1 MLVPKF
7 PVWSNNAGYVN
18 FIILMQNHKETVVIA
33 PKNDAL
39 PGKPRQVAILDVGAR
54 AIRLD
59 IAEIIPDGQM
69 RLLDSLQQ
77 AVNLGKDT
85 YSEGTIDRSSIEECV
100 TILKGFRQVMNE
112 YGIVNPDQIRA
123 VATSSVR
130 EAANRD
136 TFLDRIYIATGISVV
151 ILEDAE
157 VEHLI
162 HLAIHDLF
170 ETEPA
175 LKQGNVLI
183 AEVGGGTTHLIL
195 IQDGYVTYSCAYKLG
210 ALRIMETLEARQTSS
225 DRLPAILDQHIQRTI
240 NQMLETV
247 PIRSIPC
254 LIALTGDMETAMRR
268 LIPGWKSDDT
278 ARLNMAR
285 FTLASKLVSTSPEKL
300 MQKHHLPPQEA
311 ETAGQALFI
320 YDRIA
325 RAFSVSQLV
334 ITPKSMRRGLL
345 ALMAG
350 SAQAAA
356 RFVEQLTHSAITLGR
371 KYRFDEKHALQVAD
385 LSLQVFRALQQD
397 HGLDARHEGL
407 LCAAAILHDI
417 GAYVSNNSHHK
428 HSMYLILNSE
438 IFGLTREDNTLVAL
452 VARYHRRALPGRS
465 HLEYQALPRDR
476 RLVVSKLAA
485 ILRIADALD
494 RSHLRQLRALSFTR
508 EDDQFVITAHDV
520 EDVALERLALN
531 EKGDLFES
539 IFGLQPV
546 LRTTQTLKV
555 MGFDG

>member
-1 MLVPKF
+1 M
-7 PVWSNNAGYVN
+7 ARHTH
-18 FIILMQNHKETVVIA
+18 HKESDKESELSTA
-33 PKNDAL
+33 R
-39 PGKPRQVAILDVGAR
+39 PRQVAIIDIGAR

-59 IAEIIPDGQM
+59 IAEIKPDGGL

-77 AVNLGKDT
+77 AVSLGKDT

-100 TILKGFRQVMNE
+100 AILKGFRKVMDE
-112 YGIVNPDQIRA
+112 YGVSSPDQIRA

-130 EAANRD
+130 EASNRD
-136 TFLDRIYIATGISVV
+136 TFLDRIYIATGINVA

-175 LKQGNVLI
+175 LKQGYVLL

-195 IQDGYVTYSCAYKLG
+195 LKDGYVTFSSAYKLG
-210 ALRIMETLEARQTSS
+210 ALRIMESLEASETSPE
-225 DRLPAILDQHIQRTI
+225 RLPALLDQHIQRTV

-247 PIRSIPC
+247 PIHEVPS
-254 LIALTGDMETAMRR
+254 LIALTGDMETSMRR

-278 ARLNMAR
+278 ARVNMGR
-285 FTLASKLVSTSPEKL
+285 FTLAAKLVATTPEKL

-325 RAFSVSQLV
+325 RAFGVSQLV
-334 ITPKSMRRGLL
+334 ITSKSMRRGLL
-345 ALMAG
+345 SLMAG
-350 SAQAAA
+350 SAQVAA
-356 RFVEQLTHSAITLGR
+356 RFAGQLTHSAITLGR
-371 KYRFDEKHALQVAD
+371 KYHFDEKHAMQVAD
-385 LSLQVFRALQQD
+385 LSLQLFRELRKD
-397 HGLDARHEGL
+397 HGLDAHHEGL

-417 GAYVSNNSHHK
+417 GAFISNNSHHK

-438 IFGLTREDNTLVAL
+438 IFGLTSQDNTLTAL

-465 HLEYQALPRDR
+465 HPEYQALSRDS
-476 RLVVSKLAA
+476 RLVVGKLAA

-494 RSHLRQLRALSFTR
+494 RSHLRQLNKVSFSR
-508 EDDQFVITAHDV
+508 EGDQFIITAHNV
-520 EDVALERLALN
+520 EDVTLERLALR

-546 LRTTQTLKV
+546 LRTTQVAKG

>member
-1 MLVPKF
+1 MKTEVTPYSS
-7 PVWSNNAGYVN
+7 P
-18 FIILMQNHKETVVIA
+18 
-33 PKNDAL
+33 AL
-39 PGKPRQVAILDVGAR
+39 SAKLRQVAILDIGAR

-59 IAEIIPDGQM
+59 IAEIMPGGQV

-77 AVNLGKDT
+77 AVSLGKDT
-85 YSEGTIDRSSIEECV
+85 FSEGTIDRASIEECV
-100 TILKGFRQVMNE
+100 GILKGFRHVMDE
-112 YGIVNPDQIRA
+112 YGITHPDQIRA

-130 EAANRD
+130 EASNRD
-136 TFLDRIYIATGISVV
+136 TFLDRIYIATGISVT

-175 LKQGNVLI
+175 LRKGTVLI

-195 IQDGYVTYSCAYKLG
+195 IQDGYVTFSSAYKLG
-210 ALRIMETLEARQTSS
+210 ALRIMETLEASATSPE
-225 DRLPAILDQHIQRTI
+225 RLPAILDQHIQRTV

-247 PIRSIPC
+247 PVRSIPC
-254 LIALTGDMETAMRR
+254 LIALTGDMETSMRR
-268 LIPGWKSDDT
+268 LIPGWTQDDT
-278 ARLNMAR
+278 ARVSMSR
-285 FTLASKLVSTSPEKL
+285 FTLPAKLVATPPEKL

-325 RAFSVSQLV
+325 RAFGVRQLV

-345 ALMAG
+345 SLMAG

-385 LSLQVFRALQQD
+385 LSIQLYRALQKE
-397 HGLDARHEGL
+397 HGLDSHYEGL

-438 IFGLTREDNTLVAL
+438 IFGLTQEDNTLVAL
-452 VARYHRRALPGRS
+452 VARYHRRALPSRS
-465 HLEYQALPRDR
+465 HLEYQVLSRDS

-494 RSHLRQLRALSFTR
+494 RSHLRQLHALSFVR
-508 EDDQFVITAHDV
+508 EDDQLVITASDV
-520 EDVALERLALN
+520 EDVALERLALA
-531 EKGDLFES
+531 EKGDLMES

-546 LRTTQTLKV
+546 LRTTQALKG

>member
-1 MLVPKF
+1 
-7 PVWSNNAGYVN
+7 
-18 FIILMQNHKETVVIA
+18 MQTINKA
-33 PKNDAL
+33 DAAFQPPAL
-39 PGKPRQVAILDVGAR
+39 TAAKLRQVAVIDIGAR

-59 IAEIIPDGQM
+59 IAEISPDGKM

-77 AVNLGKDT
+77 AVSLGKDT
-85 YSEGTIDRSSIEECV
+85 FSEGTIDRASIEECV
-100 TILKGFRQVMNE
+100 GILKGFRHVMNE
-112 YGIVNPDQIRA
+112 YGIVSSDQIRA

-130 EAANRD
+130 EASNRD
-136 TFLDRIYIATGISVV
+136 TFLDRIYIATGITVA

-170 ETEPA
+170 ESEPVF
-175 LKQGNVLI
+175 KQGNVLL

-195 IQDGYVTYSCAYKLG
+195 IQDGYVTFSNAYKLG
-210 ALRIMETLEARQTSS
+210 ALRMMESLASSETSTE
-225 DRLPAILDQHIQRTI
+225 RLPDILDQHIQRTV

-247 PIRSIPC
+247 PISTVPC

-278 ARLNMAR
+278 ARVNMAR
-285 FTLASKLVSTSPEKL
+285 FALASKLVSTRPEKL

-325 RAFSVSQLV
+325 RAFGVSQLV

-345 ALMAG
+345 SQMAG
-350 SAQAAA
+350 SPQAAA
-356 RFVEQLTHSAITLGR
+356 LFVEQLTHSAVTLGR
-371 KYRFDEKHALQVAD
+371 KYHFDEKHARYVAEI
-385 LSLQVFRALQQD
+385 SLQIFRFLQQD
-397 HGLDARHEGL
+397 HGLDAHQEGL
-407 LCAAAILHDI
+407 LCTAALLHDV
-417 GAYVSNNSHHK
+417 GAFISNNSHHK

-438 IFGLTREDNTLVAL
+438 VFGLTSADNTLIAL
-452 VARYHRRALPGRS
+452 VARYHRRAMPSRT
-465 HLEYQALPRDR
+465 HPEYQALSRDS

-494 RSHLRQLRALSFTR
+494 RSHRKQLHGLSFTK
-508 EDDQFVITAHDV
+508 EGDQFVITAHDV
-520 EDVALERLALN
+520 EDVTLERLALK

-546 LRTTQTLKV
+546 LRSAQTMKG
-555 MGFDG
+555 MEFNG

>member
-1 MLVPKF
+1 
-7 PVWSNNAGYVN
+7 
-18 FIILMQNHKETVVIA
+18 MQNHKETVA
-33 PKNDAL
+33 TSSKNDSP
-39 PGKPRQVAILDVGAR
+39 PGKSRQVAILDIGAR

-59 IAEIIPDGQM
+59 IAEIMPDGKM

-85 YSEGTIDRSSIEECV
+85 FSEGTIDRSSIEECV
-100 TILKGFRQVMNE
+100 TILKGFRQVMHE
-112 YGIVNPDQIRA
+112 YGIVSPDQISA

-130 EAANRD
+130 EASNRD
-136 TFLDRIYIATGISVV
+136 TFLDRIYIATGINVV

-195 IQDGYVTYSCAYKLG
+195 IQDGYVTFSSAYKLG
-210 ALRIMETLEARQTSS
+210 ALRIMETLEASQTSP
-225 DRLPAILDQHIQRTI
+225 DRLPALLDQHIQRTV

-247 PIRSIPC
+247 PVKSIPC

-278 ARLNMAR
+278 ARVNMAR
-285 FTLASKLVSTSPEKL
+285 FTLASKLVSTTPEKL
-300 MQKHHLPPQEA
+300 MHKHHLPPQEA

-325 RAFSVSQLV
+325 RAFSVGQLV

-350 SAQAAA
+350 SSQAVA
-356 RFVEQLTHSAITLGR
+356 RFAEQLTHSALTLGR
-371 KYRFDEKHALQVAD
+371 KYHFDEKHAMHVAD
-385 LSLQVFRALQQD
+385 LSMQLFRTLQQD
-397 HGLDARHEGL
+397 HGLDAHHEGL
-407 LCAAAILHDI
+407 LCTAAILHDI
-417 GAYVSNNSHHK
+417 GAFISNNSHHK

-438 IFGLTREDNTLVAL
+438 IFGLTQQDNTLTAL
-452 VARYHRRALPGRS
+452 VARYHRRAVPGRN
-465 HLEYQALPRDR
+465 HPEYQALPRES

-485 ILRIADALD
+485 ILRLADALD
-494 RSHLRQLRALSFTR
+494 RSHLRQMHALSFAR
-508 EDDQFVITAHDV
+508 EGDQFIITAHDV
-520 EDVALERLALN
+520 EDVTLERLALS

-546 LRTTQTLKV
+546 LRTTQTMKG

>member
-1 MLVPKF
+1 M
-7 PVWSNNAGYVN
+7 A
-18 FIILMQNHKETVVIA
+18 TA
-33 PKNDAL
+33 R
-39 PGKPRQVAILDVGAR
+39 PRQVAILDIGAR

-59 IAEIIPDGQM
+59 IAEIKPDGGM

-77 AVNLGKDT
+77 AVSLGKDT
-85 YSEGTIDRSSIEECV
+85 YSAGTIDRSSIEECV
-100 TILKGFRQVMNE
+100 AILRGFRKVMDE
-112 YGIVNPDQIRA
+112 YGIASPDQIRA

-130 EAANRD
+130 EASNRD
-136 TFLDRIYIATGISVV
+136 TFLDRIYIATGISVA

-195 IQDGYVTYSCAYKLG
+195 IQDGYVTFSSAYKLG
-210 ALRIMETLEARQTSS
+210 ALRIMESLDASQTSP
-225 DRLPAILDQHIQRTI
+225 DRLPALLDQHIQRTV

-247 PIRSIPC
+247 PIHEIPS
-254 LIALTGDMETAMRR
+254 LIALTGDMETSMRR

-278 ARLNMAR
+278 ARVNMGR
-285 FTLASKLVSTSPEKL
+285 FTLAAKLAATAPEKL

-325 RAFSVSQLV
+325 RAFGVSQLV

-345 ALMAG
+345 SLMAG
-350 SAQAAA
+350 SSQAAA

-371 KYRFDEKHALQVAD
+371 KYHFDEKHAMQVAD
-385 LSLQVFRALQQD
+385 LSLQLFRELQKD
-397 HGLDARHEGL
+397 HGLDSHHEGL

-417 GAYVSNNSHHK
+417 GAFISNNSHHK

-438 IFGLTREDNTLVAL
+438 IFGLTSQDNTLTAL
-452 VARYHRRALPGRS
+452 VARYHRRALPGRN
-465 HLEYQALPRDR
+465 HPEYQALPRDS

-494 RSHLRQLRALSFTR
+494 RSHLRQLHKVSFSR
-508 EDDQFVITAHDV
+508 EGDQFIITAHDV
-520 EDVALERLALN
+520 DDVTLERLALG

-546 LRTTQTLKV
+546 LRTMQTTKG